1 MKKLL
6 IIFVFLSII
15 TKAQNI
21 KLLSDEI
28 VVSKDVKLYNKVVF
42 GVINSTENKLLFY
55 DSTRDFRFSDVDFDS
70 VNYEPNINDIEYD
83 LSPRLIIKDS
93 NNNIIEDMFCPADL
107 DFVFHNKMDTMN
119 FNKNEL
125 FKNFIEKRLIIIEPN
140 ETFYFVR
147 YLSLPNLTGKNNDLQ
162 ECFPLEKNENYTF
175 HIEISQSREYLL
187 KIFPKEYINKLQKEK
202 IEIFNGKIISTQG
215 IIKWLS
221 D

>member
-42 GVINSTENKLLFY
+42 GIINNTDNKLLFY
-55 DSTRDFRFSDVDFDS
+55 DSTRDFRFSMVDFDS
-70 VNYEPNINDIEYD
+70 INYELGKNEIEYD
-83 LSPRLIIKDS
+83 LSPRLIVRDS
-93 NNNIIEDMFCPADL
+93 NNNIIEDMFCSTDL
-107 DFVFHNKMDTMN
+107 DFTFHNKIDTMTL
-119 FNKNEL
+119 NKNDL
-125 FKNFIEKRLIIIEPN
+125 FINFIQKRLIIIEPN

-147 YLSLPNLTGKNNDLQ
+147 YLSLPNLTNKNNDLQ
-162 ECFPLEKNENYTF
+162 ECFPLEKNENYLF
-175 HIEISQSREYLL
+175 NIEISQSKEYLL
-187 KIFPKEYINKLQKEK
+187 RIFPEEYIKKLKKEK
-202 IEIFNGKIISTQG
+202 VEIFNGKIISNQG
-215 IIKWLS
+215 TIKWLS